1 MSVWLYQ
8 CKKKQKTKK
17 NAGKSTVW
25 CIKKEEKKDKK
36 NKNKKTTKTTKKDKK
51 KKKKYSVFDVCD
63 SYCKWH
69 LYCEWEVF
77 TSIILPLLQLRLSAQ
92 SEHIFK
98 KIACW
103 NKFLNPNIFLF
114 AWLVVFHF
122 HLIYHSLRLGLED
135 DRGKFGYPIKLQ
147 TLVPTALSS
156 VPSKMLPRHC
166 WHFPAAVMQG
176 MLCRF
181 WIQLST
187 PRGDH
192 QGNEALGWGF

>member
-1 MSVWLYQ
+1 MQVKAQSDVWKRKKKTRKNN
-8 CKKKQKTKK
+8 KKKQK
-17 NAGKSTVW
+17 S
-25 CIKKEEKKDKK
+25 
-36 NKNKKTTKTTKKDKK
+36 NKKKDKK

-114 AWLVVFHF
+114 AWLAVFHF
-122 HLIYHSLRLGLED
+122 QLLYHSLRLGLED
-135 DRGKFGYPIKLQ
+135 DRSKFGHPIELQ
-147 TLVPTALSS
+147 TPIPAALSGA
-156 VPSKMLPRHC
+156 PSKMPRRHC
-166 WHFPAAVMQG
+166 WHVRESQGWKFPCSSDARAGSNSKQ
-176 MLCRF
+176 
-181 WIQLST
+181 W
-187 PRGDH
+187 
-192 QGNEALGWGF
+192 NAELGWGF